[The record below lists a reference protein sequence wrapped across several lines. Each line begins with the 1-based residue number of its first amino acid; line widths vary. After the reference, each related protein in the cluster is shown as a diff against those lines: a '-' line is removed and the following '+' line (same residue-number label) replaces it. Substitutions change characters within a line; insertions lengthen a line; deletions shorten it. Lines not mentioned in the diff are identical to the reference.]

1 MQTFVSPWAMGL
13 VTGLGLIV
21 AIGAQ
26 NAFLLRLGI
35 TGPRRATLGCIAVC
49 ALSDIVLIAAGVAG
63 MGVAV
68 QRMPALLVVFRI
80 AGCLFLAGYGLLA
93 ARRALRP
100 SALRIEDE
108 GAAGVTPERE
118 PITVG
123 AQTAGGPAV
132 PRGTGPQSPGQ
143 GTGLQATGLQATG
156 LQATVPRATGPR
168 DAGGR
173 PLAGVAGP
181 RSVRAALLTCL
192 AFTWLNPHVYID
204 TVIFVGSLAN
214 QQGRDLRWWWAA
226 GAMTASILW
235 FASLGLG
242 ARFLR
247 PVFARPGAWRVLDAG
262 IAVLMTGFAIRLV
275 LGP

>member
-1 MQTFVSPWAMGL
+1 MQTFVSTWAMGL
-13 VTGLGLIV
+13 ATGLGLIV

-26 NAFLLRLGI
+26 NAFVLRLGI

-68 QRMPALLVVFRI
+68 QRMPALLIVFRI
-80 AGCLFLAGYGLLA
+80 AGGLFLAGYGLLA

-108 GAAGVTPERE
+108 GTGSVTPARE
-118 PITVG
+118 PIAAG
-123 AQTAGGPAV
+123 AGATGGPAMQRGTG
-132 PRGTGPQSPGQ
+132 PRGTGPR
-143 GTGLQATGLQATG
+143 GTGPPG
-156 LQATVPRATGPR
+156 TGPPGT
-168 DAGGR
+168 GGR
-173 PLAGVAGP
+173 PPAGPARP

-204 TVIFVGSLAN
+204 TVIFIGSLAN

-242 ARFLR
+242 AHFLR

-262 IAVLMTGFAIRLV
+262 IAVLMTGFAVRLLV
-275 LGP
+275 GP

>member
-1 MQTFVSPWAMGL
+1 MQTFVSTWAMGL
-13 VTGLGLIV
+13 ATGLGLIV

-68 QRMPALLVVFRI
+68 QRMPALLIVFRI

-108 GAAGVTPERE
+108 GTGGVAPAREPVAAGA
-118 PITVG
+118 G
-123 AQTAGGPAV
+123 AASGPA
-132 PRGTGPQSPGQ
+132 R
-143 GTGLQATGLQATG
+143 
-156 LQATVPRATGPR
+156 
-168 DAGGR
+168 
-173 PLAGVAGP
+173 P

-204 TVIFVGSLAN
+204 TVIFIGSLAN

-226 GAMTASILW
+226 GAMTASIGW

-262 IAVLMTGFAIRLV
+262 IAVLMTGFAVRLL

>member
-13 VTGLGLIV
+13 GTGLGLII

-35 TGPRRATLGCIAVC
+35 TGPIRATLGCIAVC
-49 ALSDIVLIAAGVAG
+49 ALSDIVLIVAGVAG

-68 QRMPALLVVFRI
+68 QRMPTLLVVFRI
-80 AGCLFLAGYGLLA
+80 AGCVFLAGYGLLA

-100 SALRIEDE
+100 SAMRVEDE
-108 GAAGVTPERE
+108 GAEGVAPQRE
-118 PITVG
+118 PVAVG
-123 AQTAGGPAV
+123 AGAAGWPAV
-132 PRGTGPQSPGQ
+132 PHGT
-143 GTGLQATGLQATG
+143 
-156 LQATVPRATGPR
+156 
-168 DAGGR
+168 GGR
-173 PLAGVAGP
+173 PPAGLAGP
-181 RSVRAALLTCL
+181 RSIRAALLTCL

-204 TVIFVGSLAN
+204 TVIFIGSLAN
-214 QQGRDLRWWWAA
+214 QQGLGLRWWWAA
-226 GAMTASILW
+226 GAMSASVLW

-247 PVFARPGAWRVLDAG
+247 PVFARPGAWRVLDAA
-262 IAVLMTGFAIRLV
+262 IAVLMTGFAVRLA

>member
-1 MQTFVSPWAMGL
+1 MQTHLSSMAIGL
-13 VTGLGLIV
+13 ATGLGLIV

-49 ALSDIVLIAAGVAG
+49 ALSDLVLIAAGVAG

-68 QRMPALLVVFRI
+68 QRMPALLVAFRV

-100 SALRIEDE
+100 AAMRIEDE
-108 GAAGVTPERE
+108 DAAGAADVTRERQ
-118 PITVG
+118 PVAVG
-123 AQTAGGPAV
+123 AGAK
-132 PRGTGPQSPGQ
+132 
-143 GTGLQATGLQATG
+143 AT
-156 LQATVPRATGPR
+156 
-168 DAGGR
+168 GGR
-173 PLAGVAGP
+173 PASPGPGQRPAAGLAGP

-204 TVIFVGSLAN
+204 TLIFVGSLAN
-214 QQGRDLRWWWAA
+214 QQGRELRWWWAA
-226 GAMTASILW
+226 GAMLASVIW

-247 PVFARPGAWRVLDAG
+247 PVFARPVAWRVLDAA
-262 IAVLMTGFAIRLV
+262 IAALMVAFAARLAF
-275 LGP
+275 GP